1 MQYALR
7 GQAEAPVRLTD
18 MWYRERFGLSQKDF
32 EDEPADVYNY
42 NVSVMRLEEEL
53 KREDA
58 RREELNNQRMRGK

>member
-1 MQYALR
+1 
-7 GQAEAPVRLTD
+7 